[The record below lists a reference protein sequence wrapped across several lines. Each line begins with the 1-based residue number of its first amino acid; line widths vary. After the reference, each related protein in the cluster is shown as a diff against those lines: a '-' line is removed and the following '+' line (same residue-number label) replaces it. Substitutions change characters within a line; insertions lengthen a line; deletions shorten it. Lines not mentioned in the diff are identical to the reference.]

1 MKVVIVE
8 PGKHPYEAEID
19 SSLESLQKTVG
30 GYIEAIYPF
39 EDMVALISD
48 EEAKLESDT
57 QWNRI
62 LGGDIIKGTFF
73 LCGIEGENFCDLP
86 DDLMEK
92 YKKYFW
98 VTPYSVGRCHE
109 VTEGTARFVC
119 QGILRRASVRG
130 KELPEVLRTALK
142 RQACAC
148 VTRAENA

>member
-1 MKVVIVE
+1 MKVLIVE

-130 KELPEVLRTALK
+130 KELPEVLRTALE

>member
-1 MKVVIVE
+1 MKILIVE

-48 EEAKLESDT
+48 EEAKLKSDT

-62 LGGDIIKGTFF
+62 LGRDIIKGTFF
-73 LCGIEGENFCDLP
+73 LCGIEGENFSDLP

-92 YKKYFW
+92 YKQLFW
-98 VTPYSVGRCHE
+98 EPQLFIPTPNGLLPI
-109 VTEGTARFVC
+109 
-119 QGILRRASVRG
+119 ILSDA
-130 KELPEVLRTALK
+130 P
-142 RQACAC
+142 
-148 VTRAENA
+148 

>member
-1 MKVVIVE
+1 MKVLIVE